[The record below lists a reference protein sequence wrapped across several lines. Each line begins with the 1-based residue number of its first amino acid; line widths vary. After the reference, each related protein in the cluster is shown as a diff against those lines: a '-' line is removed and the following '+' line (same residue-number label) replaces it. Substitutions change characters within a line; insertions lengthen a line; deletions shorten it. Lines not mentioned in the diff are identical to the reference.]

1 MSQDSTDPTAEQ
13 WSETPPPAS
22 PPPAAEASPAYEQ
35 PAYQQPAYQ
44 QPAYQQPAYQQP
56 AGYQA
61 SAAPLTPEQER
72 NLGMLSHVIPAAALV
87 LSGGTLGFVASLV
100 IYLMYRDRGPFVR
113 AHAANSLNIQIM
125 TGIGLLVSI
134 PLMLVLVGF
143 LTFGIVLVA
152 AVVMHI
158 VGAQKANSGE
168 WWNPP
173 AIPRMLT

>member
-1 MSQDSTDPTAEQ
+1 MSQDSTEPTAEQ
-13 WSETPPPAS
+13 WATTPPPAS
-22 PPPAAEASPAYEQ
+22 PPPAAEPPPPS
-35 PAYQQPAYQ
+35 QQPAYQ
-44 QPAYQQPAYQQP
+44 QPAYGQPP
-56 AGYQA
+56 AGYQT
-61 SAAPLTPEQER
+61 SAPPLTAEQER

-87 LSGGTLGFVASLV
+87 LSGGTLGFVASLI
-100 IYLMYRDRGPFVR
+100 IYLMYKDRGPFVR

-158 VGAQKANSGE
+158 VGALKANSGE
-168 WWNPP
+168 WWDPP
-173 AIPRMLT
+173 AVPRMLT